1 MIKLRYSD
9 TSLYWRQRA
18 TRSGQKSVM
27 WRNEYF
33 NTLFREEQRKI
44 LKEIFPDDI
53 NERLEILEYGCGI
66 GIFCKILVDIFPNAH
81 VTGIDFTEMIFCCS
95 KKNCH
100 PRITYIACEAE
111 NFISQNSSYDLI
123 VSSGCITSITNI
135 IYVYTILQNTIHML
149 APTGKNIAY

>member
-95 KKNCH
+95 KK
-100 PRITYIACEAE
+100 IAIPE
-111 NFISQNSSYDLI
+111 
-123 VSSGCITSITNI
+123 
-135 IYVYTILQNTIHML
+135 
-149 APTGKNIAY
+149 